1 MLAHD
6 HDDAWIGGPG
16 AFTLGWMKNGR
27 EVYFQSERTGYSH
40 LYAVAWD
47 GGEPRALTSG
57 NWEVLA
63 REAIARQIALLSHRQ
78 QGFALT
84 KITSTK

>member
-1 MLAHD
+1 
-6 HDDAWIGGPG
+6 
-16 AFTLGWMKNGR
+16 MKNGR

-40 LYAVAWD
+40 LYAAAWE

-63 REAIARQIALLSHRQ
+63 VRQSPTNRISISPPARIR
-78 QGFALT
+78 LT
-84 KITSTK
+84 KIISMR